1 MTLLEGNRLY
11 RHNDCA
17 GVISLIYGNMREKPY
32 YKYLV
37 LAIVASG
44 TFMATLDSS
53 IVNVALPTIS
63 KEFHVGL
70 TVLQWV
76 VTAYLL
82 TISSLLMAF
91 GRMADILGKNRVYAV
106 GFLGF
111 ITGSALC
118 GIATSEWQLVS
129 FRVIQAV
136 GAAMLMANGMGLVT
150 SVFPARERGRALGLG
165 GSMVAAGS
173 LTGPSLG
180 GILVN
185 TLGWRSIFYINIP
198 IGIIGF
204 LAAILLLPK
213 DKDIAANQSF
223 DFAGAL
229 LFAGSITS
237 VLLSLSEGQR
247 LGWTSVSVLVL
258 AGLAVVCTA
267 LFFFVEAKVS
277 QPMID
282 LTLFK
287 NRLFLAGNV
296 AGLIS
301 FVTMFFAL
309 FLMPFYLDKVLMLK
323 PYQIGLM
330 MTPFPL
336 AMLVVAPVSGWASDR
351 FGPLYLTTCGLAMVT
366 VGLASLSTIGINTPL
381 WAVAVRTGI
390 MGIGAGMFQSPNNS
404 SVMGTVPLHKLGVAG
419 GVVATVRN
427 VGMVIGVA
435 LSVTF
440 FNTRYEVLHRIL
452 PEKSAF
458 VQSISFVFLTA
469 AMINLLGIVISAV
482 RGRPAQPERGLVKR

>member
-1 MTLLEGNRLY
+1 M
-11 RHNDCA
+11 
-17 GVISLIYGNMREKPY
+17 VYGKVREKPY

-37 LAIVASG
+37 LAIVATG
-44 TFMATLDSS
+44 TFMATLDGS

-63 KEFHVGL
+63 KEFQVGL
-70 TVLQWV
+70 GTLQWV
-76 VTAYLL
+76 VTSYLL

-91 GRMADILGKNRVYAV
+91 GRLADILGKNRVYAA

-118 GIATSEWQLVS
+118 GLADSEWQLVV

-150 SVFPARERGRALGLG
+150 SVFPARERGRALGIT
-165 GSMVAAGS
+165 GSVVAAGS

-185 TLGWRSIFYINIP
+185 ALGWRSIFYINIP
-198 IGIIGF
+198 IGIVGF
-204 LAAILLLPK
+204 LAGIMLLPK

-223 DFAGAL
+223 DFIGAF

-237 VLLSLSEGQR
+237 ILLSLSEGQR
-247 LGWTSVSVLVL
+247 LGWTSATVLGL
-258 AGLAVVCTA
+258 AGLAVLLTA
-267 LFFFVEAKVS
+267 LFFYVELKVR

-301 FVTMFFAL
+301 FLTMFFAL
-309 FLMPFYLDKVLMLK
+309 FLMPFYLDRVLMLK

-336 AMLVVAPVSGWASDR
+336 AMLVVAPISGWASDR
-351 FGPLYLTTCGLAMVT
+351 VGSLYLTTGGLAVVT
-366 VGLASLSTIGINTPL
+366 LGLALLSTVGINTPL

-404 SVMGTVPLHKLGVAG
+404 SVMGTVPPPKLGVAG

-435 LSVTF
+435 LAVTL
-440 FNTRYEVLHRIL
+440 FNTRYEFLHRSL

-458 VQSISFVFLTA
+458 VQSMSFVFLA
-469 AMINLLGIVISAV
+469 AALINVFGIAVSAV
-482 RGRPAQPERGLVKR
+482 RGRPAQPVCEQEKW